1 MVFKYKLVSVNFV
14 KLLLIKIN
22 IKTLN
27 KAKQQ
32 LFKSN
37 LC

>member
-22 IKTLN
+22 IERLN
-27 KAKQQ
+27 KAK
-32 LFKSN
+32 LTII
-37 LC
+37 